1 MSRSDLK
8 ILAIA
13 GALLFGATLAFG
25 GSSTIVVKDGNGISR
40 TYDVVTDGSGNFVG
54 MFGLCYGTAAAQCA
68 AVKAASTAPAST
80 DPAVIVA
87 ISSNTGEV
95 GTPATGVSQPS
106 GGVGI
111 SGWLSGIYNKLSRS
125 ICVTGTFW
133 QATQP
138 VSAASLRCRPAPQ
151 RRQRSRRSF
160 PRLARRSRRAVR
172 SAIRH
177 SVQYRSRR
185 PRPPTAYR
193 HQRLRRSRPIR
204 SSKEAPVIY
213 IRSKSAPTQRCPPR
227 MVGHG
232 LQRHQ
237 RAKRWG
243 SDAGQMLCGSGWT
256 DIGIVCVARP
266 RAIFD
271 WNHHRR
277 EHNGMFHKD
286 CQHLRFYQW

>member
-1 MSRSDLK
+1 LSRSDLK

-54 MFGLCYGTAAAQCA
+54 MFGLCDGTAAAQCA

-138 VSAASLRCRPAPQ
+138 VSAASLPLPTGAATQTTVAAILSALGSPFQAGGSIGNTSFGAIPQ
-151 RRQRSRRSF
+151 PSSSSTNGLSPSTTSALAANQVVKGSAGNLYSF
-160 PRLARRSRRAVR
+160 EV
-172 SAIRH
+172 SADSTLSAAH
-177 SVQYRSRR
+177 GGSWSTT
-185 PRPPTAYR
+185 PPTRQA
-193 HQRLRRSRPIR
+193 
-204 SSKEAPVIY
+204 
-213 IRSKSAPTQRCPPR
+213 
-227 MVGHG
+227 M
-232 LQRHQ
+232 
-237 RAKRWG
+237 
-243 SDAGQMLCGSGWT
+243 GQ
-256 DIGIVCVARP
+256 
-266 RAIFD
+266 
-271 WNHHRR
+271 
-277 EHNGMFHKD
+277 
-286 CQHLRFYQW
+286 